1 MANKEKTIIEFEGQL
16 KLDAKDAENKL
27 SAVSKQEITV
37 PVKLN
42 TNGARLSIDNLR
54 TRLLQKIG
62 SKDDAVSVEINTDS
76 AKSKIDYLSKKLN
89 KIFINTIYKV
99 NLDTKESLDKL
110 KKLVKS
116 APVIKLRT
124 SIDNKAISDFFKKLP
139 KQYLDVGL
147 NLDTKSFKKDLA
159 DVSKQ
164 KNLNN
169 KKVTIGAKLDLSS
182 FRKALND
189 IQTTKSLNSKKV
201 SIVPEF
207 DLKTLNA
214 SLSNISNSIS
224 GVNKTVLNIPIDQKN
239 LFEVEK
245 RLAIIKNQINGI
257 NNMTLN
263 VDAKVRDGNRNSN
276 SRRNNKQKNPLDVDN
291 EYKSLRARRK
301 EALDKAEK
309 VWVNSNGNSKAPAYL
324 KARKQFLEANKEYVE
339 FAQKTGKTGLSSL
352 IKEYEN
358 MMGSYVGK
366 TNPLRREIERMWKE
380 AIKRQDELA
389 KELASKN
396 PVKQQA
402 KVIADNVKNKFTLE
416 KESRQGAAVSDA
428 IANLKQGINAG
439 LPINEVQ
446 RLRDELKKATEQ
458 YLDFR
463 KQALNFDKNAEAKL
477 LGNIAGKVSFD
488 SSALDDLIKKAQV
501 AKQEYKSLQDQIK
514 GTTPSSPKN
523 NNGRGAG
530 GNANTAQTFAAE
542 AKRYA
547 AEAEK
552 TWRDAGNRSTP
563 EFERLRKQFMDTM
576 NQMVRFRREIG
587 DLSAGQAA
595 GVYSKMASSLGKLS
609 PLYDGLIKKARELN
623 KEQARVNQEA
633 KGDKSGGRWFGG
645 LATYWTHFIGR
656 SSKGWGSFGEAVAG
670 AAAKLQGMS
679 GTLGTLGSALAG
691 GAAVFATVFASGA
704 LVVKGFESLVSVT
717 NTFGNILKQ
726 IGTTIYNIL
735 KPGIELYKQQTSAI
749 FSFTASLKSNAKFFK
764 DKDDTEGKALT
775 TPEARG
781 LSRDIITRATLDAE
795 MSAFSLEELLRSLQ
809 GTLPI
814 LLSKGFSLDQAYEIN
829 KGVAGVAKQIQLT
842 PSQILQETRD
852 LAQGSITSRGSQVA
866 NALGIS
872 NQDIAKYKGDVEGL
886 FKFLMGKFKEY
897 SELLNQYE
905 DTALGR
911 WQQLQERWQSVT
923 RTMVDGVADQF
934 QSVFETLINSTG
946 NWVDKEGNKLNA
958 ITGKWEDE
966 SGASYDKD
974 LGQFVN
980 QWGVVVSHSKDYL
993 ENVGK
998 GATFKL
1004 SGPLEEAQKVLKEL
1018 VTFTLDLVDSFA
1030 EYVKEATNGQEPME
1044 VLRDIIEIIEIV
1056 FVGIL
1061 EKIVDFCSYLVQADD
1076 DGDSLFT
1083 TLYNGS
1089 GRFFQMLEDIYL
1101 KTRLITLEIQKWA
1114 GLIEGALLT
1123 LGIGVLTGGV
1133 GTLAGAGLRVGSK
1146 FVKPVGRVI
1155 GKATESGIGKNIKDG
1170 LTSGFGK
1177 LLDRWKGLSKAEK
1190 RVGVGATGLGLGSLG
1205 LDGLFE
1211 DNDEKIQK
1219 EIDTLEDRQKNREN
1233 NRFKPISSL
1242 QDLRDRN
1249 ASLQAA
1255 QNRRKREQ
1263 ELEEKRKSLKE
1274 DPTKDASKVK
1284 GTPSSELSDKERNK
1298 QIQEAQKAM
1307 RANIQELKD
1316 GLKDFITDLKDTL
1329 EKNKIAYDEGFMSVR
1344 EYFTQKAE
1352 IERQEAEAKL
1362 QEAQAELA
1370 EIQKTPFKNED
1381 DQRKEIS
1388 KLNREIKQYTRELNK
1403 AAIAQQE
1410 VARNMERFT
1419 ETQKASYAFMTNN
1432 LGKGQ
1437 SGDMA
1442 DQKVDPAS
1450 FDALMSFNPE
1460 SLEDKIAWA
1469 MQMAMLQGFDK
1480 DAAAGIVGNWIYES
1494 GGNLNPKAVGDSGSS
1509 YGIAQWHNDDW
1520 VAGDA
1525 GHGRWKELID
1535 WANAN
1540 NSDWTDFRTQV
1551 LFGLYELTKGREK
1564 GNYYANNGNWKQQ
1577 ARNYT
1582 SNVERPS
1589 ASAKESSM
1597 SSRISYAGKAYELG
1611 GKQLVYASNNLNSAA
1626 NNLNNSSNNLV
1637 DSSGKLLGYVPEDQY
1652 SRGGIDTRYSD
1663 FQDMS
1668 SGVDAQIAGL
1678 DKKVAQVFNLF
1689 AKKYYEKTNE
1699 KVLWTSFTGDMRPG
1713 YHNPHASGESGH
1725 RGGKKGDFWV
1735 NNQSVA
1741 AEIAKEIGLALS
1753 FEIDHYDM
1761 SAHGGVYSPGLLTP
1775 NQRADELWSK
1785 LQQSTQQANSA
1796 VKALAD
1802 TDLPDLSVSMN
1813 DLSEAMKIIEKKA
1826 PELGALMPKIPNTT
1840 NLGHESFKVSQEYLT
1855 TYFEKLFGNGSRVT
1869 GNLKA
1874 QLAQEYTKLI
1884 LNVVKYRSDPMM
1896 LEQILVEFK
1905 DKVNDKMVSFAKEM
1919 ADYNLKVIEENAV
1932 YRGTDM
1938 MAGKFSFEELTK
1950 LYNSYFSDPN
1960 NNLGVAKYIDMLE
1973 KLYAEFEAK
1982 GFTKE
1987 AFEIRNYLNGL
1998 KQRLVNLQKSWI
2010 DKISDF
2016 YDRQQSLFDATEGF
2030 TNLQREFGTRE
2041 LKAYKAQ
2048 ANYEAYSIQL
2058 EKVNEEIAEN
2068 NKKLEE
2074 ARELLT
2080 KCAKGTKE
2088 WAEQSSKVNYYSGE
2102 SSRLEA
2108 LRQEYEYQKKL
2119 NDLQRKQP
2127 EYLRDL
2133 RNTAKQAL
2141 EDGLV
2146 TFLTDGVNEAK
2157 SLGEALRNLAVSFL
2171 KEIQKVSAKWMV
2183 KSLMTKLF
2191 GHYYMDGAPN
2201 VSNTSNLLLNQAEQQ
2216 TILQTRMV
2224 ELLSGRSFTE
2234 GEGTFSIGG
2243 NTVSES
2249 QVQPWTNHFNSQPNN
2264 VISLKPMEQL
2274 TSPFTGVPTQ
2284 TWSPQPMY
2292 QQSVSFNGYTVGSD
2306 MLQQFNQKLQES
2318 STITLPNFANNL
2330 GQATQDVTQW
2340 SQGFSNL
2347 DTTTYTANAQQ
2358 LGQAMEQASI
2368 SVSTASTEMQT
2379 SASTITSG
2387 LQTAFMELEVQAR
2400 SAASAL
2406 QKIAF
2411 GGVGA
2416 FAEGGYISG
2425 PGTSTSDSI
2434 PAMLSNSEYVIKASS
2449 VRKYGRN
2456 FMDSVNNGTFS
2467 MLKPK
2472 VHHYAEGGLV
2482 SELAQEQTARGMG
2495 NFGRDI
2501 SNNIS
2506 NTANINVALVRDER
2520 EGMKQLLKSPEGQRI
2535 MLDFSKKYASVT
2547 SRF

>member
-1 MANKEKTIIEFEGQL
+1 MAKKEKTIIEFEGQI

-27 SAVSKQEITV
+27 SAVSKKEINIPTKLDTT
-37 PVKLN
+37 KLN
-42 TNGARLSIDNLR
+42 EQL
-54 TRLLQKIG
+54 
-62 SKDDAVSVEINTDS
+62 
-76 AKSKIDYLSKKLN
+76 SKIPEQKKLN
-89 KIFINTIYKV
+89 NKKV
-99 NLDTKESLDKL
+99 KVEAKLDLTKLRDALDKL
-110 KKLVKS
+110 PTIRALN
-116 APVIKLRT
+116 
-124 SIDNKAISDFFKKLP
+124 NKAVTVGVKLDTSGLNSALEKLKNNITVGIKIDENSIVKALSKLP
-139 KQYLDVGL
+139 KQYINVGL
-147 NLDTKSFKKDLA
+147 KVDSKAIEKE
-159 DVSKQ
+159 VSKVSSGDG
-164 KNLNN
+164 KR
-169 KKVTIGAKLDLSS
+169 KKASVDDDEKFRTLRAKRADALVKADKAYQTYGENSVQYRS
-182 FRKALND
+182 ARKEYMKANTEYAKFGQNTGKLG
-189 IQTTKSLNSKKV
+189 
-201 SIVPEF
+201 
-207 DLKTLNA
+207 LNA
-214 SLSNISNSIS
+214 
-224 GVNKTVLNIPIDQKN
+224 
-239 LFEVEK
+239 
-245 RLAIIKNQINGI
+245 
-257 NNMTLN
+257 
-263 VDAKVRDGNRNSN
+263 
-276 SRRNNKQKNPLDVDN
+276 
-291 EYKSLRARRK
+291 
-301 EALDKAEK
+301 
-309 VWVNSNGNSKAPAYL
+309 
-324 KARKQFLEANKEYVE
+324 
-339 FAQKTGKTGLSSL
+339 L

-358 MMGSYVGK
+358 MMSAYSNQK
-366 TNPLRREIERMWKE
+366 NPVRQTIEKLWQD
-380 AIKRQDELA
+380 AIRRQDELA
-389 KELASKN
+389 KQLEAKN
-396 PVKQQA
+396 PLKQLKASEEQA
-402 KVIADNVKNKFTLE
+402 IISRKVQESLDKANEASRNKGIADQVRNEMALIKEEIALLKEREAVLKSEQRMRSALAKAEARQQKKDITSDVKNKFTLE
-416 KESRQGAAVSDA
+416 RESRQGAAVSDA

-439 LPINEVQ
+439 LPTSEVQ
-446 RLRDELKKATEQ
+446 RLREELKKATEQ
-458 YLDFR
+458 YLAFR
-463 KQALNFDKNAEAKL
+463 RQALNFDKNAEAKL

-514 GTTPSSPKN
+514 GTTSSSPKN

-552 TWRDAGNRSTP
+552 AWRDAGNRSTP

-576 NQMVRFRREIG
+576 NQMIRFRREIG

-595 GVYSKMASSLGKLS
+595 GVYSRMASSLGKLS

-623 KEQARVNQEA
+623 KEQTRVNQDA
-633 KGDKSGGRWFGG
+633 KESGSGGRWFSSS
-645 LATYWTHFIGR
+645 LPIQFVHFVGR
-656 SSKGWGSFGEAVAG
+656 SSKGFGSFGEATADVLSKMQA
-670 AAAKLQGMS
+670 
-679 GTLGTLGSALAG
+679 AG
-691 GAAVFATVFASGA
+691 GAMGRLGALGGIVAGVFAGIAAGSTLLINSMQALGGA
-704 LVVKGFESLVSVT
+704 ITSVV
-717 NTFGNILKQ
+717 
-726 IGTTIYNIL
+726 TTIYNVL
-735 KPGIELYKQQTSAI
+735 KPGIELYKQQTSAV
-749 FSFTASLKSNAKFFK
+749 FSFTAALQSNAKDFTPTTGNGK
-764 DKDDTEGKALT
+764 DVTREQAFGV
-775 TPEARG
+775 
-781 LSRDIITRATLDAE
+781 SRELIQRATLDAE

-829 KGVAGVAKQIQLT
+829 RGVAGVAKMTQLT

-866 NALGIS
+866 NALGIT

-886 FKFLMGKFKEY
+886 YDFLMKKFANY
-897 SELLNQYE
+897 NELLSQYE

-911 WQQLQERWQSVT
+911 YQQLEERWQNVT
-923 RTMVDGVADQF
+923 KTIVDGISAPF
-934 QSVFETLINSTG
+934 KGVFEYLINATG
-946 NWVDKEGNKLNA
+946 QWVDEMGNKLNA
-958 ITGKWEDE
+958 LTGKWQ
-966 SGASYDKD
+966 DKD
-974 LGQFVN
+974 GNSFDPIKKQWENPLGEVIQ
-980 QWGVVVSHSKDYL
+980 KTEEDI

-998 GATFKL
+998 GAEFNL
-1004 SGPLEEAQKVLKEL
+1004 SKPLKEL
-1018 VTFTLDLVDSFA
+1018 IPIF
-1030 EYVKEATNGQEPME
+1030 Q
-1044 VLRDIIEIIEIV
+1044 EIIVYTAQLTDDFLE
-1056 FVGIL
+1056 FVGIEAEGEDPL
-1061 EKIVDFCSYLVQADD
+1061 QKIKVLIKACIKAFF
-1076 DGDSLFT
+1076 SL
-1083 TLYNGS
+1083 
-1089 GRFFQMLEDIYL
+1089 L
-1101 KTRLITLEIQKWA
+1101 KTAVLFIEALEEVLDWLDPIVV
-1114 GLIEGALLT
+1114 GFYN
-1123 LGIGVLTGGV
+1123 LGVIGVRGFKEMSLAAADLIANLLKVANVLGPIVTAFGIVTANPAAIAGGAAVTALTNLYSDDINSFIDETHKLQDELHKEGPKFISSMGDLLSV
-1133 GTLAGAGLRVGSK
+1133 NGKDGAITQKIKQSMAEYANEQAKAGASK
-1146 FVKPVGRVI
+1146 
-1155 GKATESGIGKNIKDG
+1155 T
-1170 LTSGFGK
+1170 
-1177 LLDRWKGLSKAEK
+1177 GLSA
-1190 RVGVGATGLGLGSLG
+1190 
-1205 LDGLFE
+1205 
-1211 DNDEKIQK
+1211 
-1219 EIDTLEDRQKNREN
+1219 KN
-1233 NRFKPISSL
+1233 
-1242 QDLRDRN
+1242 
-1249 ASLQAA
+1249 
-1255 QNRRKREQ
+1255 
-1263 ELEEKRKSLKE
+1263 LKGI
-1274 DPTKDASKVK
+1274 PSDA
-1284 GTPSSELSDKERNK
+1284 LSDKERK
-1298 QIQEAQKAM
+1298 KAIQEAQKAM

-1329 EKNKIAYDEGFMSVR
+1329 EKNKIAYDEGFMSMR
-1344 EYFTQKAE
+1344 EYFNQKAE

-1381 DQRKEIS
+1381 DQRKEVS

-1403 AAIAQQE
+1403 ATKAQQE

-1419 ETQKASYAFMTNN
+1419 AAQKASYAFMTNN

-1437 SGDMA
+1437 NGD
-1442 DQKVDPAS
+1442 KVDPAS

-1469 MQMAMLQGFDK
+1469 MQMAMLHGFDK

-1689 AKKYYEKTNE
+1689 AKRYYEKTNE

-1713 YHNPHASGESGH
+1713 YHNPHAPGESGH

-1796 VKALAD
+1796 VKTLAD

-1919 ADYNLKVIEENAV
+1919 ADYNLKVIEENAT

-1950 LYNSYFSDPN
+1950 LYNSYFSDPK
-1960 NNLGVAKYIDMLE
+1960 NNLGVAKFIDMLE
-1973 KLYAEFEAK
+1973 KLYTEFEAK

-1998 KQRLVNLQKSWI
+1998 KQRLVNLQKNWI

-2080 KCAKGTKE
+2080 KCAEGTKE

-2133 RNTAKQAL
+2133 RNTARQAL

-2157 SLGEALRNLAVSFL
+2157 NLGEALRNLAVSFL

-2224 ELLSGRSFTE
+2224 ELLSGRPFNE

-2243 NTVSES
+2243 YKVGESE
-2249 QVQPWTNHFNSQPNN
+2249 VQPWVNHFGSQLTNTYSAMPIN
-2264 VISLKPMEQL
+2264 QL
-2274 TSPFTGVPTQ
+2274 TSPFIGTPTQ
-2284 TWSPQPMY
+2284 TWSFGQYVPP
-2292 QQSVSFNGYTVGSD
+2292 QSVSFNGYNVGSEV
-2306 MLQQFNQKLQES
+2306 LQQFNQKLQES
-2318 STITLPNFANNL
+2318 STISLPNFANNIS
-2330 GQATQDVTQW
+2330 QATQDVTKW
-2340 SQGFSNL
+2340 SQGFSGL
-2347 DTTTYTANAQQ
+2347 DTTAYTANAQQ

-2379 SASTITSG
+2379 SASTMTTG

-2400 SAASAL
+2400 SAARAL
-2406 QKIAF
+2406 QRVAF

-2434 PAMLSNSEYVIKASS
+2434 PAMLSSGEYVIKASS
-2449 VRKYGRN
+2449 VRKYGTN
-2456 FMDSVNNGTFS
+2456 FLNSVNNGNFTKIKS
-2467 MLKPK
+2467 G

-2506 NTANINVALVRDER
+2506 NTANINVALVRDR
-2520 EGMKQLLKSPEGQRI
+2520 LNILRKPIVSAMGIG
-2535 MLDFSKKYASVT
+2535 A
-2547 SRF
+2547 

>member
-1 MANKEKTIIEFEGQL
+1 MANKEKTIIEFEGQI
-16 KLDAKDAENKL
+16 KLDSKDADNKL
-27 SAVSKQEITV
+27 SAI
-37 PVKLN
+37 
-42 TNGARLSIDNLR
+42 
-54 TRLLQKIG
+54 
-62 SKDDAVSVEINTDS
+62 
-76 AKSKIDYLSKKLN
+76 SKKEIIIPTKLD
-89 KIFINTIYKV
+89 INGLKAQLAKV
-99 NLDTKESLDKL
+99 SE
-110 KKLVKS
+110 
-116 APVIKLRT
+116 
-124 SIDNKAISDFFKKLP
+124 
-139 KQYLDVGL
+139 
-147 NLDTKSFKKDLA
+147 
-159 DVSKQ
+159 Q
-164 KNLNN
+164 KNLNDT
-169 KKVTIGAKLDLSS
+169 KVKVEAKLDLTK
-182 FRKALND
+182 FRDALD
-189 IQTTKSLNSKKV
+189 KIPTT
-201 SIVPEF
+201 
-207 DLKTLNA
+207 KTLNSTKVTVEA
-214 SLSNISNSIS
+214 KLDLTKLKDSIKDI
-224 GVNKTVLNIPIDQKN
+224 NKTVLNVPIDQKN

-263 VDAKVRDGNRNSN
+263 VDAKVKSKKSSNDSDQLSTGTNGSRKRTKNDLLVDDEYQSLLQKRNIAFA
-276 SRRNNKQKNPLDVDN
+276 K
-291 EYKSLRARRK
+291 A
-301 EALDKAEK
+301 DKAWQESKSKNKNTPNYNEARQEFEK
-309 VWVNSNGNSKAPAYL
+309 
-324 KARKQFLEANKEYVE
+324 ANKEYVE
-339 FAQKTGKTGLSSL
+339 FAQKTGKLSLSSL
-352 IKEYEN
+352 IKQYEN
-358 MMGSYVGK
+358 MLGSDLGK
-366 TNPLRREIERMWKE
+366 KNPLRDEIERLWKE

-396 PVKQQA
+396 PLNQRKKSEKGREAVIKEAYAQDAHQTKLLELQA
-402 KVIADNVKNKFTLE
+402 KAVAKAQKELE
-416 KESRQGAAVSDA
+416 KTMYEIDKHNTQLLIMQAKAVAKAQAELEKAQKNSIAKEVSAKLDQEKYGAKGGFVNDA
-428 IANLKQGINAG
+428 LANLRYGLSANLSSKEIDALRNKVRSSLESMLNAKRADIKFDDAAEARLLGKIAGNFKFDTTLFDEIIKKGQEAKQRA
-439 LPINEVQ
+439 NEV
-446 RLRDELKKATEQ
+446 KAA
-458 YLDFR
+458 LDGV
-463 KQALNFDKNAEAKL
+463 KDSAK
-477 LGNIAGKVSFD
+477 GSTGAGK
-488 SSALDDLIKKAQV
+488 
-501 AKQEYKSLQDQIK
+501 
-514 GTTPSSPKN
+514 GN
-523 NNGRGAG
+523 NN
-530 GNANTAQTFAAE
+530 NTAQTFAAE

-552 TWRDAGNRSTP
+552 AWRDAGNRSTP
-563 EFERLRKQFMDTM
+563 EFEKLRKQFMNTM
-576 NQMVRFRREIG
+576 DQMVRFRREIG

-633 KGDKSGGRWFGG
+633 KGDQSGGRWFGG
-645 LATYWTHFIGR
+645 AATYMVHFLGR
-656 SSKGWGSFGEAVAG
+656 SSKGFGSFGEAVADL
-670 AAAKLQGMS
+670 AAKLQGM
-679 GTLGTLGSALAG
+679 GGHIGRLGTAIALTSAAIAGVIASLGVLKLG
-691 GAAVFATVFASGA
+691 FDFAYGTVTF
-704 LVVKGFESLVSVT
+704 
-717 NTFGNILKQ
+717 FGNILQQ

-764 DKDDTEGKALT
+764 NKDDTEGKALT

-852 LAQGSITSRGSQVA
+852 LAQGSITARGSQVA

-897 SELLNQYE
+897 SELLSQYE

-934 QSVFETLINSTG
+934 QSVFETFINSTG

-966 SGASYDKD
+966 NGASYDKD

-980 QWGVVVSHSKDYL
+980 QWGVIVSHSKDYL

-1044 VLRDIIEIIEIV
+1044 VLRDVVEIIEII

-1061 EKIVDFCSYLVQADD
+1061 EKIVDFCSYLVQADG

-1133 GTLAGAGLRVGSK
+1133 GTVAGAGLRVGSK

-1177 LLDRWKGLSKAEK
+1177 LLDRWKGLSKTEK

-1219 EIDTLEDRQKNREN
+1219 EIDDLENRQKNREN

-1249 ASLQAA
+1249 ASSQAA

-1274 DPTKDASKVK
+1274 DPTKDVSKVK

-1316 GLKDFITDLKDTL
+1316 GLKDFITDLKDAL
-1329 EKNKIAYDEGFMSVR
+1329 EKNKIAYDEGFMSMQD
-1344 EYFTQKAE
+1344 YFNQKAE

-1419 ETQKASYAFMTNN
+1419 EAQKASYAFMSNN

-1437 SGDMA
+1437 NGAMVG
-1442 DQKVDPAS
+1442 QKVDPAS
-1450 FDALMSFNPE
+1450 FDALMSFNPD

-1741 AEIAKEIGLALS
+1741 AQIAKEIGLALS

-1775 NQRADELWSK
+1775 NQRADDLWSK

-1950 LYNSYFSDPN
+1950 LYNSYFSDLN

-2080 KCAKGTKE
+2080 KCAEGTKE

-2133 RNTAKQAL
+2133 RNTARQAL

-2157 SLGEALRNLAVSFL
+2157 NLGEALRNLAVSFL

-2201 VSNTSNLLLNQAEQQ
+2201 VSNNSNLLLNQAEQQ

-2224 ELLSGRSFTE
+2224 ELLSGRPFNE

-2243 NTVSES
+2243 YKVGESE
-2249 QVQPWTNHFNSQPNN
+2249 VQPWVNHFGSQFNN
-2264 VISLKPMEQL
+2264 EYMARSMGQL
-2274 TSPFTGVPTQ
+2274 TNPFNGVPTQ
-2284 TWSPQPMY
+2284 TWSFGQYVPP
-2292 QQSVSFNGYTVGSD
+2292 QSVSFNGYNVGSD
-2306 MLQQFNQKLQES
+2306 VLQQFNQKLQES
-2318 STITLPNFANNL
+2318 STISLPNFANNIS
-2330 GQATQDVTQW
+2330 QATQDVTKW
-2340 SQGFSNL
+2340 SQGFSGL
-2347 DTTTYTANAQQ
+2347 DTTAYTANAQQ

-2379 SASTITSG
+2379 SASTMTTG

-2400 SAASAL
+2400 SAARAL
-2406 QKIAF
+2406 QRIAF

-2434 PAMLSNSEYVIKASS
+2434 PAMLSSGEYVIKASS
-2449 VRKYGRN
+2449 VRKYGTN
-2456 FMDSVNNGTFS
+2456 FLNSVNNGNFTKIKS
-2467 MLKPK
+2467 G